1 MDDTYQMDLF
11 YQIIRFLDKILEN
24 ETEWTWTRVN
34 SSRKISCPQYISDFD
49 KDLFLTR
56 QCLYNE
62 TKKDLGFKHFIDIT
76 GKLLKWGWK
85 YHTVDFQTLDVLP
98 IRQCGIL
105 TVLRV
110 SAEINHP
117 NRINKPSQRPQWSL
131 LFPLLSFIF
140 SPLGARRGQI
150 YSIRT
155 DYPLSFLRKFIGR
168 KLILQMF
175 SSNVFKQKF
184 DWKKKF
190 LIQNF
195 IGKNGGHG
203 KRENQHWII

>member
-1 MDDTYQMDLF
+1 MLHKNDPNITDLNISMDDTYHVDLF
-11 YQIIRFLDKILEN
+11 YQIIRLLDYILEN
-24 ETEWTWTRVN
+24 KTEWTWTRVN

-110 SAEINHP
+110 SAEINDP
-117 NRINKPSQRPQWSL
+117 NRINQPSSRPQWSL
-131 LFPLLSFIF
+131 FSLSLVHIFTTGSAARADLFYWDGLPV
-140 SPLGARRGQI
+140 
-150 YSIRT
+150 
-155 DYPLSFLRKFIGR
+155 
-168 KLILQMF
+168 ILF
-175 SSNVFKQKF
+175 KKVYWEKINIANVFKQCVQTEIRLEEEVFDPKF
-184 DWKKKF
+184 Y
-190 LIQNF
+190 
-195 IGKNGGHG
+195 
-203 KRENQHWII
+203 R

>member
-1 MDDTYQMDLF
+1 MLHKNDPNITDLNILMDDTYHVDLF
-11 YQIIRFLDKILEN
+11 YQIIRLLDYILEKK
-24 ETEWTWTRVN
+24 TEWTWTRVN

-98 IRQCGIL
+98 IRIF

-110 SAEINHP
+110 SAEINDP
-117 NRINKPSQRPQWSL
+117 NRINQPSPRPQWSL
-131 LFPLLSFIF
+131 FSLFLVHIF
-140 SPLGARRGQI
+140 ATGSAARADLFYWDGL
-150 YSIRT
+150 
-155 DYPLSFLRKFIGR
+155 PV
-168 KLILQMF
+168 ILF
-175 SSNVFKQKF
+175 KKVYWEKINFANVFKQCVQTEIRLEEEVFDPKF
-184 DWKKKF
+184 Y
-190 LIQNF
+190 
-195 IGKNGGHG
+195 
-203 KRENQHWII
+203 R